1 MKVNDSSAVGIGSL
15 GKPQETTSATRSG
28 RSSGQRGDRNDHVTL
43 SSLSSAL
50 QAQATDSPQRTG
62 RISQLASAV
71 AGGSYRVDSHAVS
84 GKIIQESLAYLRKE
98 TVSGHP
104 LETARR
110 INSLLDRI
118 REELLDPDVDVLAHC
133 DEDFDQALADMEHL
147 SATTMPGADLRPEYE
162 ALLGDEYKI
171 LRRNLSQI
179 SALVRNAGAFYE
191 ALSRMAREADSAVD
205 YAGVGRSASNTAGGQ
220 VLLHG

>member
-1 MKVNDSSAVGIGSL
+1 M
-15 GKPQETTSATRSG
+15 
-28 RSSGQRGDRNDHVTL
+28 
-43 SSLSSAL
+43 
-50 QAQATDSPQRTG
+50 
-62 RISQLASAV
+62 
-71 AGGSYRVDSHAVS
+71 
-84 GKIIQESLAYLRKE
+84 
-98 TVSGHP
+98 SGHA

-110 INSLLDRI
+110 INGLLNRI

-147 SATTMPGADLRPEYE
+147 SKATAPDPDPGPESG

-191 ALSRMAREADSAVD
+191 ALTRMAAREPDSAVD
-205 YAGVGRSASNTAGGQ
+205 YAGVGRSASSTAGGQ